1 MNRKHFVRMLLT
13 LGLPISLQHLVISS
27 LNFID
32 TIMIGRLG
40 GLEIAAVGLAN
51 QIYFIVNIFIF
62 GVCSGTAVF
71 TAQFWGSR
79 NVSALNRTTALG
91 LILGTG
97 PIALVFLVSFLRP
110 ESVMGLFTNDPALRS
125 MAAGYLRIVSFSY
138 LFNWGAHYFEHIVK
152 STEQVRYPLYV
163 AIVAFGVNTLLNLV
177 LIFGYLG
184 FPALGIAGAALAT
197 VISRV
202 LEFGL
207 ITAIVYGRRL
217 PGAVR
222 LSDFLERDRAFVNK
236 FVRVATPVVV
246 NELTWVFGIS
256 VYMVVFGRMG
266 PQAVAVVTI
275 TQTVERILISLMLGV
290 GGAASIMLGN
300 SLGARRIEETRI
312 NALRILHVA
321 GLLGATL
328 GIAVSLL
335 APVFVAPFNIDGE
348 TARLSIVTM
357 RLMGFSLVFKS
368 VNIALISGVLRSG
381 ADTTYTFLMDFAG
394 VWLIAIPLGG
404 LGALVFGL
412 PVHWVYALF
421 FVEEIVKSMVGYVR
435 TVSGKWMNVLS

>member
-1 MNRKHFVRMLLT
+1 MERKQFVRMLLT

-51 QIYFIVNIFIF
+51 QITFIVNIFIF
-62 GVCSGTAVF
+62 GVCSATAVF

-79 NVSALNRTTALG
+79 NERALNRTAALG
-91 LILGTG
+91 LMLGSG
-97 PIALVFLVSFLRP
+97 PIACVFLVSLLRP
-110 ESVMGLFTNDPALRS
+110 QAVMGLFTNDPSLRA
-125 MAAGYLRIVSFSY
+125 MAAGYLQIVSFSF
-138 LFNWGAHYFEHIVK
+138 LFSWVAHYLEHIVK

-163 AIVAFGVNTLLNLV
+163 AIVAFGVNTLLNLL

-184 FPALGIAGAALAT
+184 LPALGVAGAALAT
-197 VISRV
+197 VISRM
-202 LEFGL
+202 LEFAL
-207 ITAIVYGRRL
+207 IVAIVYGRRL
-217 PGAVR
+217 PGAVSLQDVR
-222 LSDFLERDRAFVNK
+222 EQSRAFVVK
-236 FVRVATPVVV
+236 FVRVATPVVL

-256 VYMVVFGRMG
+256 VYMVIFGRMG

-275 TQTVERILISLMLGV
+275 TQTVERIVISLMLGV

-300 SLGARRIEETRI
+300 SLGARRIDETRV
-312 NALRILHVA
+312 NAMRILHVA
-321 GLLGATL
+321 ALVGAVLGVGVA
-328 GIAVSLL
+328 LL
-335 APVFVAPFNIDGE
+335 AAVFVAPFNIDE
-348 TARLSIVTM
+348 TTATLSVKTM

-404 LGALVFGL
+404 LGALVLGL
-412 PVHWVYALF
+412 PVHWVYGLF
-421 FVEEIVKSMVGYVR
+421 FVEEIVKSLVGYAR
-435 TVSGKWMNVLS
+435 ARSGKWMNVLA